1 MRLKCLHFLGKL
13 RVNGQTSRTIFFL
26 PEVNEMSHL
35 LNCL

>member
-13 RVNGQTSRTIFFL
+13 RVNGQTSRTIFL